1 MRFRMLLAIVALKGN
16 CLLAPTWEEVMA
28 ARKSV
33 QKPAPRRPELDRL
46 MDASIKAGVTD
57 EVLQEQR
64 VSFVFG
70 NAPQGSRITKD
81 SARKAARSIRL
92 T

>member
-1 MRFRMLLAIVALKGN
+1 
-16 CLLAPTWEEVMA
+16 MA
-28 ARKSV
+28 VRKSLL
-33 QKPAPRRPELDRL
+33 KSAPPRPELDRL
-46 MDASIKAGVTD
+46 LKASIKAGVTD

-64 VSFVFG
+64 VSFVYG
-70 NAPQGSRITKD
+70 NAPVGSRITKD